1 VKDFE
6 PISLVAFD
14 PQIIAV
20 KKELRSVR
28 RYA

>member
-20 KKELRSVR
+20 KPPVVGALSF
-28 RYA
+28 